1 MFRQYAMVQNVS
13 LLRDP
18 QSNMSRGIA
27 FVEFL
32 SIDHATHTLNCYN
45 QSLQTTS
52 TSSQPL
58 QVSYA
63 KESFLK
69 GLPALQL
76 QQQQLHNVMVAP
88 LPFSTQSNPNQTRS
102 SSTTA
107 SGASSLDVQKAYAR
121 AALEAAQWSAGTTA
135 PNANILS
142 SSNAGTKQHPVA
154 LSYTTP
160 SYFETH
166 GASYIFQPKS
176 GIFYD
181 AATKF
186 YYCPKSK
193 LYYSEVD
200 GRYLYAVSSDKK
212 SGKNS
217 PAAPPGLDFLE
228 FVPPIP
234 SSAPVENSIAVKQE
248 VVIVLLLIY
257 LVIFF

>member
-121 AALEAAQWSAGTTA
+121 AALEAAQWSAG
-135 PNANILS
+135 P
-142 SSNAGTKQHPVA
+142 
-154 LSYTTP
+154 
-160 SYFETH
+160 
-166 GASYIFQPKS
+166 
-176 GIFYD
+176 
-181 AATKF
+181 